1 MTSLKIRRVKLNNV
15 LISANPCGHF
25 VALDGGGVE
34 LSSGLIFD
42 ELDGCKCKIE
52 NGKWKIIFPLYRNIS
67 SPTRE
72 GATHVNIFQNYCK
85 ITKNKCVARWGL
97 ARREKTTNVI
107 FKSEAFGD
115 PAFCKSGKEYDK
127 LDPRAP
133 HENDKRISSPTGEA
147 RWGLARK
154 GGALC

>member
-67 SPTRE
+67 SPTGE
-72 GATHVNIFQNYCK
+72 
-85 ITKNKCVARWGL
+85 ARWGL

-115 PAFCKSGKEYDK
+115 PAFRKSSKRYDK
-127 LDPRAP
+127 LDSRAP
-133 HENDKRISSPTGEA
+133 HENDGGKAVLDKRIP
-147 RWGLARK
+147 LQMDV
-154 GGALC
+154 